1 MISLPL
7 NQVGEEEGNFT
18 SERNNCKV
26 GGICV
31 NLLEDDI
38 LGHSKDAEQVF
49 ITEYLLVASVFGEEN
64 WAERYCW
71 VHIQLKVTHKS
82 LTNQIKIEQAVKH
95 IKWKYFDSSIN
106 TLKGLI
112 NRKPKLGI
120 LL

>member
-1 MISLPL
+1 MSLPL
-7 NQVGEEEGNFT
+7 NQVGEEKGNFT

-64 WAERYCW
+64 WAERCCW
-71 VHIQLKVTHKS
+71 FHSQRKVTRNS
-82 LTNQIKIEQAVKH
+82 LAN
-95 IKWKYFDSSIN
+95 
-106 TLKGLI
+106 
-112 NRKPKLGI
+112 
-120 LL
+120 